1 MNSQLFA
8 SAVTMPILMFKMPIL
23 MFKVLEDDWT
33 NNPVDAH
40 KTFRKANSDVR

>member
-8 SAVTMPILMFKMPIL
+8 SAVTMPIL